1 MLSKRLFLS
10 AVFDGSRADTS
21 MTDLGSKCFCCTL
34 GGFESAGTLGSFA
47 SGSTIVGVVVVNGCV
62 LPNCSASCCN
72 AFLTGSPASSEGY
85 VVDGGLVKRC
95 TRSDAVC
102 RK

>member
-10 AVFDGSRADTS
+10 AVFDGSRADTL
-21 MTDLGSKCFCCTL
+21 MADLGSECFCCAL
-34 GGFESAGTLGSFA
+34 GGFESAGTLGSLA
-47 SGSTIVGVVVVNGCV
+47 SAFTIVGVAVVNGCA
-62 LPNCSASCCN
+62 LPNCFASCCK
-72 AFLTGSPASSEGY
+72 AFLTGSLALSE
-85 VVDGGLVKRC
+85 VNRC